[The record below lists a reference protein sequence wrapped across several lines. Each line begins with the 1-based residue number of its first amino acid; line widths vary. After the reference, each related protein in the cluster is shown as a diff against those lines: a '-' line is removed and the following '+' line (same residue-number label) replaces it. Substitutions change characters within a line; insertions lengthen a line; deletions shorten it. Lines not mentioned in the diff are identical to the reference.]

1 MDTSK
6 PLVVSC
12 GTGVTACVVALAL
25 EQLPDKPKVSAHEGC
40 YRRRSR
46 QAVPV
51 VPLAVRIRIREKQ
64 TYMNALSR
72 STRNS
77 TARASLCCGPA
88 SVHDIEG
95 RSTVTSVGRGSGD
108 VPNTQT
114 ARGTAPPCLQIAV
127 YDGSWTE
134 WGAREDLPK
143 ATGKA

>member
-40 YRRRSR
+40 YRSRNR
-46 QAVPV
+46 QAVHV
-51 VPLAVRIRIREKQ
+51 VPLAVLIREKQ
-64 TYMNALSR
+64 TYMVALRR

-77 TARASLCCGPA
+77 TARASLCCVSA

-108 VPNTQT
+108 VSNTQIG
-114 ARGTAPPCLQIAV
+114 RGTAPPCLQVAV